1 MYNQTND
8 TILGIPYGVGG
19 SDGIPAHSFDVT
31 SSDFDPFPSDNST
44 DNSSSETDS
53 KVLFKE
59 IPSYRLRNNECKKN
73 EMFLCDWPGCN
84 KSFEENRKR
93 K

>member
-1 MYNQTND
+1 M
-8 TILGIPYGVGG
+8 LP
-19 SDGIPAHSFDVT
+19 HSFDVI
-31 SSDFDPFPSDNST
+31 SSDFDPFPSDNS
-44 DNSSSETDS
+44 SSETDS
-53 KVLFKE
+53 KNLFKE

-73 EMFLCDWPGCN
+73 EMFLCDWSGCN